1 MKLKA
6 SLWKQ
11 LLADLQVF
19 EEEIE
24 EQTTD
29 SELLR
34 LVMALEHLDLDE
46 EEANKI
52 AMAMEKGRRN
62 AVLLDWGGTLNIS
75 SMDPESG

>member
-1 MKLKA
+1 MKLKT

-24 EQTTD
+24 EQTQD

-34 LVMALEHLDLDE
+34 LVMALEHLDVDE
-46 EEANKI
+46 EEAAKI
-52 AMAMEKGRRN
+52 AMAMERGR
-62 AVLLDWGGTLNIS
+62 
-75 SMDPESG
+75 